1 MNRYVKLGLFLAF
14 ICPAAVYAAE
24 DPLKFKKGEENF
36 KMDTSFPVPY
46 VAYDDINV
54 RKELQLGLK
63 DNAEIS
69 VGALDVQDKAV
80 ASVAASKTL
89 SLQNIGNVTDTSFI
103 NLGNSSGTTATAKF
117 ADVTVNTIST
127 KNSSVDVNIATVD
140 NINAKTAM
148 KLYPGKVKNPNLPTG
163 CQKGWAWVPFALEG
177 DDCNNQKYY
186 FACLDGYKPSSCPT
200 GKVVKK
206 ALWVGVASCTG
217 ACDGDPSKLN
227 SFGMGA
233 EYATSAFSCSTSSA
247 CMTLFTEQISGAG
260 TPQHHMGMLIIGGNG
275 ASPQYSCQY
284 VVSGEGAT
292 WVASEMPPTGQAC
305 TNFGTKFYGGS
316 RTVTNSGNI
325 SNVTATCWL
334 AECVEDD

>member
-186 FACLDGYKPSSCPT
+186 LDYPQENDVMYCQINVDNLLS
-200 GKVVKK
+200 
-206 ALWVGVASCTG
+206 
-217 ACDGDPSKLN
+217 GDDSDKIMKLEN
-227 SFGMGA
+227 EKFHI
-233 EYATSAFSCSTSSA
+233 E
-247 CMTLFTEQISGAG
+247 ISLVEEK
-260 TPQHHMGMLIIGGNG
+260 TIINIHKLL
-275 ASPQYSCQY
+275 
-284 VVSGEGAT
+284 
-292 WVASEMPPTGQAC
+292 
-305 TNFGTKFYGGS
+305 NF
-316 RTVTNSGNI
+316 
-325 SNVTATCWL
+325 
-334 AECVEDD
+334 